1 MSAHNIPL
9 SDLERDGLIAHGLGR
24 LIGKPSQAA
33 DIFRQGVNWA
43 LQTPEWRAKALQD
56 RKEIDDLLSKPLHEV
71 AGLRTDDHAPT
82 DDSELITQ
90 AKQLVIQHQRA
101 SISLINRHLQV
112 SYNTAA
118 RLMDALEKDG
128 IVSPMNPTGHREVLK
143 GPPP

>member
-24 LIGKPSQAA
+24 HIGKPSQAA

-71 AGLRTDDHAPT
+71 AGLRTDGHAPT
-82 DDSELITQ
+82 DDSELITKAQ
-90 AKQLVIQHQRA
+90 QLVIQHQRA